1 MNKLQ
6 QLMCAGAVAVA
17 ATMPALPAYADPGG
31 KILIVLPAA
40 NVLPLK
46 GGKTFATGYYLNEL
60 VVPAR
65 RLAEAGYEI
74 VFATPGGAV
83 ATVDAASLNA
93 SYFGASESAL
103 QAAQAYQRSLTGLA
117 HPHALSQVISDGLG
131 QYKAVFVPGGP
142 APMVDL
148 MASGELGTIL
158 RYFHQQRRIT
168 ALLCHGPVA
177 LLAATGDP
185 VAFQQA
191 MRSGDT
197 AGAHQLASHWPYA
210 GYRMTVFS
218 NDEEEQAAQ
227 YVFNGDPLFTPADAL
242 ALAGADMVAAPTW
255 QPNVVRDREL
265 ITAQNPA
272 SDSLLVD
279 LLLKA
284 LDEAEPAR

>member
-6 QLMCAGAVAVA
+6 QLICASAVAT
-17 ATMPALPAYADPGG
+17 TMLALPAYAGAAAGG
-31 KILIVLPAA
+31 KVLIVLPAA

-74 VFATPGGAV
+74 VFATPGGAA

-168 ALLCHGPVA
+168 ALLCHAPVA

-185 VAFQQA
+185 GAFQQA

-197 AGAHQLASHWPYA
+197 TGARKLASNWPYV

-218 NDEEEQAAQ
+218 NDEEQLATQ
-227 YVFNGDPLFTPADAL
+227 YVFNGEPLFTPADAL

-255 QPNVVRDREL
+255 QPHVVRDREL
-265 ITAQNPA
+265 ITGQNPA
-272 SDSLLVD
+272 SDALLVD
-279 LLLKA
+279 SLLKA
-284 LDEAEPAR
+284 LDEPEPAR